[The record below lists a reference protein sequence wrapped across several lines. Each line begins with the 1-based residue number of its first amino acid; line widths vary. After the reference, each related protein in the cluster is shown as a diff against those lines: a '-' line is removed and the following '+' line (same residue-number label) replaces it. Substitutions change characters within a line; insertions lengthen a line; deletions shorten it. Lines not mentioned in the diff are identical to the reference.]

1 MLAGMKCPHCSTEVD
16 SSRVLATESKEERV
30 AAGTDA
36 EAWFWRWWMSCQACL
51 GTFSVRNVLA
61 EDDEIRKV
69 SPGSACARLRERLAK
84 ASDEGRLDAELREIL
99 PSEMLVL
106 GIPELFPFVAGAL
119 GTSWTLCGPAHLA
132 DVNTIVDMTG
142 PARMPPRELR
152 ASRSAKAQIDVP
164 SGAALT
170 LVGIRENAF
179 VFSLESKAEVC
190 APARLVSLGDRDE
203 AADVLVV
210 KAT

>member
-1 MLAGMKCPHCSTEVD
+1 MKCPHCSIDVD

-36 EAWFWRWWMSCQACL
+36 EAWFWRWWMSCQGCL

-69 SPGSACARLRERLAK
+69 SSGAACARLRERLAK
-84 ASDEGRLDAELREIL
+84 ASDEGRLDAELREVL

-106 GIPELFPFVAGAL
+106 GIPELFPFVIGAL
-119 GTSWTLCGPAHLA
+119 GASWKLRLA
-132 DVNTIVDMTG
+132 AQLVDVNTRVDMSG
-142 PARMPPRELR
+142 PDRMPPREMR
-152 ASRSAKAQIDVP
+152 ASRGPKSPTDVP
-164 SGAALT
+164 AGTALT
-170 LVGIRENAF
+170 LAGIRENAF
-179 VFSLESKAEVC
+179 VFTLPSKEEVS

-210 KAT
+210 KAG